1 MQDVYCTKT
10 RCDAQARGRCDADC
24 DRVSTCAER
33 RQDRPPADPLDF
45 KKKAFEAL
53 GWHPDLAIGLSD
65 SEFKMLLALGRRVAA
80 ARRAGRNGR

>member
-1 MQDVYCTKT
+1 MPRTCTKT
-10 RCDAQARGRCDADC
+10 RCPAQASRPCADC
-24 DRVSTCAER
+24 DETVARATPKQA
-33 RQDRPPADPLDF
+33 RPPADPLDF